1 MHPVVQLVEPIAGTM
16 VSFLTILSVAIASSL
31 VGLNFMLLFSMALP
45 TQDLAFPT
53 ASTVAIITQRLL
65 ISIVITPKGL
75 NILLVW
81 HSSVG
86 SFLSVACQ
94 VSPN

>member
-53 ASTVAIITQRLL
+53 ASTVAIIT
-65 ISIVITPKGL
+65 SIVITPKGL